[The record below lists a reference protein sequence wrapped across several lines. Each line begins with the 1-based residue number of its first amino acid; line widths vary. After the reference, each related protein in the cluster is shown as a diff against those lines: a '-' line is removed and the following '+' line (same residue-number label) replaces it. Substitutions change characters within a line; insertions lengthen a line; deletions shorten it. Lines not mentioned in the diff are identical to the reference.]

1 MDEHSKSI
9 QSSQPTRERIYEKEN
24 FYDVSPPEGLPNWA
38 YYSNREEEEKST
50 AKPKRQKTTEYEG
63 SEEEHQTGESV
74 QMGEIRGA
82 IAKTKSV
89 EKKSTK
95 KGKKAAQSGKF
106 RKTGR
111 MKSIKG
117 KGKEVEEE
125 EEKEEEEEEETEDV
139 E

>member
-9 QSSQPTRERIYEKEN
+9 QSLQPTCKRIYEKEK

-38 YYSNREEEEKST
+38 YYSNREEEEES
-50 AKPKRQKTTEYEG
+50 AVKPKRRKTTEYEG

-82 IAKTKSV
+82 IAKAKSV

-95 KGKKAAQSGKF
+95 KGKKATQSGKF

-111 MKSIKG
+111 MKSIKS

-125 EEKEEEEEEETEDV
+125 EEE
-139 E
+139 

>member
-1 MDEHSKSI
+1 MDKHSKSI
-9 QSSQPTRERIYEKEN
+9 QSLQPTRERIYEKES

-38 YYSNREEEEKST
+38 YYSNGEEEEKS
-50 AKPKRQKTTEYEG
+50 AVKPKRRKTTEYEG
-63 SEEEHQTGESV
+63 LEEEHQTGESA

-82 IAKTKSV
+82 IAKAKPV
-89 EKKSTK
+89 GKKSTK

-125 EEKEEEEEEETEDV
+125 EEEEEEEETEDI